1 MMGEDIITFKGHHG
15 TSSQN
20 SKSIRTNGF
29 NVSNSGWLGK
39 GVYFF
44 DDDKDMARNWAIY
57 KGRGLAGKIEV
68 IECNINVMHTKLLDI
83 VDPKSEQSKKVNEIR
98 ENFLKATLNRNKL
111 INIDDNMLDGKFFDM
126 ICEMEGISVVRNS
139 THTLTQEDRRLGI
152 KFSNISNGVELCV
165 RDMNTID
172 II

>member
-1 MMGEDIITFKGHHG
+1 
-15 TSSQN
+15 
-20 SKSIRTNGF
+20 
-29 NVSNSGWLGK
+29 
-39 GVYFF
+39 
-44 DDDKDMARNWAIY
+44 
-57 KGRGLAGKIEV
+57 
-68 IECNINVMHTKLLDI
+68 
-83 VDPKSEQSKKVNEIR
+83 
-98 ENFLKATLNRNKL
+98 
-111 INIDDNMLDGKFFDM
+111 M